1 MGEAIMLKCLGR
13 GDPKSAGRLIAQLSD
28 LLPSNRKHTPE
39 REEPEWERWI
49 HLSNVKLRIE
59 ASGQH
64 VALKL
69 CRFSGHV
76 IKLSTLCGA
85 AICFYLSFTLI
96 IVTLKSAVR
105 SGKKQPVVIVTVKQ
119 EQSVTEWGRLC
130 LDAVAWVVLPLQIPY
145 HFPQGWN
152 SPAFCATL
160 KAYALINV
168 FLAQADDI
176 LKVLQ

>member
-13 GDPKSAGRLIAQLSD
+13 GDPKSAGKLITQRSHLF
-28 LLPSNRKHTPE
+28 PSNGKHTPE
-39 REEPEWERWI
+39 REEPERERCI
-49 HLSNVKLRIE
+49 HLSNVKLQGE

-69 CRFSGHV
+69 RRLSGHV

-105 SGKKQPVVIVTVKQ
+105 SGKKQPVVIVTVKR
-119 EQSVTEWGRLC
+119 EQSVTEWRRLC

-152 SPAFCATL
+152 SPALCATL
-160 KAYALINV
+160 KASTLMNV

-176 LKVLQ
+176 